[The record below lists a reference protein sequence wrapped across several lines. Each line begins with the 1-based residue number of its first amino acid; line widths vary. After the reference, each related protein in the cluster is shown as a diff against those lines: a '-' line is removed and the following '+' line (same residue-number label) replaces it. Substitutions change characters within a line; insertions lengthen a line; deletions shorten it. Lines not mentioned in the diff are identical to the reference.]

1 MLKWLNFEF
10 NASKLK
16 MRNNI
21 YVMIEMNAVKQ
32 LNISNT
38 SPTKKDGSPTDLGP
52 SGGGGGGGGGGS
64 PSRDHD
70 HRDGDPP
77 GPPPPGDPAGGDD
90 PEITEVKI
98 SRRDADKVVV
108 PPYPKVTHLDR
119 WMAQCVVNV
128 LSACADPNQEDWMH
142 SWNPPSKHSQTLNT

>member
-1 MLKWLNFEF
+1 MVELRVQREQAQDAEQHLCDD
-10 NASKLK
+10 
-16 MRNNI
+16 RNECRQTAQHLQYIANQ
-21 YVMIEMNAVKQ
+21 E
-32 LNISNT
+32 
-38 SPTKKDGSPTDLGP
+38 DGSPTDLGP

-108 PPYPKVTHLDR
+108 PPYPKVTHL
-119 WMAQCVVNV
+119 
-128 LSACADPNQEDWMH
+128 
-142 SWNPPSKHSQTLNT
+142 